1 MTSVVLENTISFAS
15 LRSYKINR
23 QLIGGCLLLIV
34 IARQLFFLR
43 FYALVLWQYLYKA
56 SGAKASCWV
65 APAVPCAP
73 GTPEHQFLVH
83 QVHQGTS
90 TPGPGAPKHENTS
103 SWAWS
108 DPYFKP
114 AWVAMMTVKQG
125 VIGVILQK
133 HWRRWWNVYYRH
145 LPTPPDAALGVVSL
159 HCCTFLH

>member
-1 MTSVVLENTISFAS
+1 MHWGLIFCDRSICPIGEQRGSSAWFWFFTGNFIIVWPYESSDPVGHIFGSSGNIFTKPQVQKQVV
-15 LRSYKINR
+15 
-23 QLIGGCLLLIV
+23 G
-34 IARQLFFLR
+34 
-43 FYALVLWQYLYKA
+43 WH
-56 SGAKASCWV
+56 
-65 APAVPCAP
+65 
-73 GTPEHQFLVH
+73 HQFLVH
-83 QVHQGTS
+83 QVHQSTS
-90 TPGPGAPKHENTS
+90 TPGPGAPKHQNTS